1 MSKYSKYNVHCSRIV
16 HHRPAAAKVQL
27 FLASESHLLAQ
38 LPIEPELE
46 QLYQNLEISSE
57 LVSLTAEGYS
67 VVVILI

>member
-1 MSKYSKYNVHCSRIV
+1 MFIV
-16 HHRPAAAKVQL
+16 AEWCNTEFVQRKCNF